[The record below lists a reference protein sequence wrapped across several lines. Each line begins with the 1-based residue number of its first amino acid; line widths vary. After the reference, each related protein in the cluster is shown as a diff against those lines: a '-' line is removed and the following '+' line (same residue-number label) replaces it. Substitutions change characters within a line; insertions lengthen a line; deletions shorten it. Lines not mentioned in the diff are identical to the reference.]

1 MTRPVT
7 ATERYLTAA
16 EASERMRCHEKTVRR
31 MIRRGELP
39 AVFVAGR
46 WLIAEDDL
54 PHRGRPQPVPPRR
67 LPGPAAGPVTELVR
81 QMDAAS

>member
-1 MTRPVT
+1 MSVDGY
-7 ATERYLTAA
+7 YLTAP
-16 EASERMRCHEKTVRR
+16 EAAERMRCHEKTVRR

-46 WLIAEDDL
+46 WLIHETDL
-54 PHRGRPQPVPPRR
+54 PHTHRPKPIPPRR

-81 QMDAAS
+81 QMEAAS